1 MTKQETIERGAL
13 AYVNFVRAEKGFPL
27 VTSLD
32 GFRPEDLA
40 GYIAHV
46 SAVFAALRPGDVLPG
61 GMVVEAGW
69 QPMET
74 VPKDGTEVR
83 FADDYGT
90 YSVWWVDGDWYFYG
104 ERPNDPYA
112 PYVDPASER
121 RLLPPKHWRPL
132 PATPK
137 GGA

>member
-1 MTKQETIERGAL
+1 MNITDETIETFKRAAFDRMMDDDGCPEGEQIRAGL
-13 AYVNFVRAEKGFPL
+13 A
-27 VTSLD
+27 
-32 GFRPEDLA
+32 
-40 GYIAHV
+40 
-46 SAVFAALRPGDVLPG
+46 AVFAALRPGDVLPG